1 MNKREWVGLTDEE
14 IMDVFGVVCMNIVEA
29 FAFLALFVC
38 LYGGLMGIGFV
49 VDKLLRRVF
58 GRGIF
63 PKDYF
68 KL

>member
-1 MNKREWVGLTDEE
+1 
-14 IMDVFGVVCMNIVEA
+14 MNIVEA

-49 VDKLLRRVF
+49 VDKLLRRLF